1 MSALSLC
8 PASPPTFWLLT
19 TNPAFM
25 ETYFEEGVV
34 GRARRLGLIRV
45 FPLDLRRFA
54 EDRHR
59 KVDDQPYG
67 GGPGMVLMVGPI
79 YRAVEF
85 VRSRVPRREELT
97 VVLTDAGGESF
108 DQGLAAQFSRPRHH
122 TLIISGRYEGV
133 DQRVADHLADRLV
146 RVGEAVL
153 SSGDLPALVMV
164 DAAARLVAGV
174 LGNPLS
180 LAEETGGEL
189 VDYPVYTRPPEFR
202 GWRVPEILLSGHH
215 REIRRW
221 RTEWRRHRPDPG
233 EGRDTS

>member
-8 PASPPTFWLLT
+8 PADPPAFWLLT

-25 ETYFEEGVV
+25 EAYFEEGVV

-54 EDRHR
+54 DDRHR
-59 KVDDQPYG
+59 KVDDEPYG

-79 YRAVEF
+79 YRAISF
-85 VRSRVPRREELT
+85 VRSRVPRDEALT
-97 VVLTDAGGESF
+97 VVLTEAFGESF
-108 DQGLAAQFSRPRHH
+108 SHELAGEFSRPRHH

-133 DQRVADHLADRLV
+133 DQRVADHLADRIV
-146 RVGEAVL
+146 RVGDAVL

-164 DAAARLVAGV
+164 DAASRLVAGV

-180 LAEETGGEL
+180 LTEETAGKL
-189 VDYPVYTRPPEFR
+189 ADYPVYTRPPDFR
-202 GWRVPEILLSGHH
+202 GWRVPEVLLSGNH
-215 REIRRW
+215 REIERW
-221 RTEWRRHRPDPG
+221 RKAARLRRSQKGPAGP
-233 EGRDTS
+233 SS